1 MLDFLQALKAHAG
14 GDISTEEIR
23 RSAICQEC
31 PEKEQRFYAEF
42 LDSKIV
48 ELNGFV
54 CTRCACPCPLATKI
68 FAKDKKNICP
78 KWK

>member
-1 MLDFLQALKAHAG
+1 MLDFLQALKAHAK
-14 GDISTEEIR
+14 GDIGTEEER

-31 PEKEQRFYAEF
+31 PEKEPRLYAEF

-54 CTRCACPCPLATKI
+54 CTRCACPLATKI